1 MRRSD
6 FTLKCISAVLLI
18 AIACYIGFYFLRSSS
33 DLTQTSRAVI
43 VTAGES
49 TMTTGYIVR
58 DEQILSG
65 GGFYLGILPVVFGC
79 AVGTITF
86 FLVNLIEWKQGV
98 EAAPS
103 AYIGE

>member
-1 MRRSD
+1 MFKGTALI
-6 FTLKCISAVLLI
+6 FTMLLAYWLFGEPI
-18 AIACYIGFYFLRSSS
+18 TTNNTIG
-33 DLTQTSRAVI
+33 V
-43 VTAGES
+43 V
-49 TMTTGYIVR
+49 VW
-58 DEQILSG
+58 QILSG
-65 GGFYLGILPVVFGC
+65 GGFYLGVLPVVFGC